1 MFSAVRDHVIGRIEA
16 TPVGQ
21 EPFEHLY
28 VEEVFPPDFYAEL
41 QRQMIPNAGY
51 RRLNQTGRVSEAYSS
66 ARLCLFP
73 QDLATIEATPAQK
86 DFWRELFAAFDQ
98 SAFRQVWLRTFK
110 GAVKRHVKSVAPQK
124 KSSVPTAFSEVFLMR
139 DLETYALGPHTDS
152 AQKLVS
158 VLFYL
163 APDESAPELGTS
175 LYRPRDNTFTCA
187 GGPHHGF
194 GKFERVST
202 LRYKPNAMLAF
213 PKSRVCFH
221 GVEPVASARQRDLL
235 LFDIKVRWQPA
246 QTSSGTVE
254 PAAVAR
260 A

>member
-28 VEEVFPPDFYAEL
+28 VEEVFPADFYAEL
-41 QRQMIPNAGY
+41 QRQMIADRGY
-51 RRLNQTGRVSEAYSS
+51 RRLNQTGRVSERYSS

-73 QDLATIEATPAQK
+73 GDLATIEAPPAQK
-86 DFWRELFAAFDQ
+86 DFWRALFAAFNS
-98 SAFRQVWLRTFK
+98 SAFRQVWLRVFK
-110 GAVKRHVKSVAPQK
+110 SAVNRHLT
-124 KSSVPTAFSEVFLMR
+124 SVPQGDGTRVATAFSEVFLMR

-163 APDESAPELGTS
+163 APDASATELGTS
-175 LYRPRDNTFTCA
+175 LYRPRDRQFTCP

-194 GKFERVST
+194 GKFERVAT
-202 LRYKPNAMLAF
+202 LPYRPNAMLAF

-221 GVEPVASARQRDLL
+221 GVEPVASAKRRDLL
-235 LFDIKVRWQPA
+235 LFDIKVKWQPA
-246 QTSSGTVE
+246 KTAL
-254 PAAVAR
+254 AAA
-260 A
+260 ANG